1 MLREALGTPVRGGAA
16 AATVVVGS
24 ALLVASAVAVGLWA
38 GATAVDPRL
47 ALLFPLALV
56 PYLLLRGYGVRVV
69 ASGLRRVPAAPTFS
83 RPGVLLRDGVKS
95 TVLSLLILLPLWVIL
110 LVGGGA
116 AGVLRLGRVDAA
128 GVETELSAV
137 VAGFT
142 AVVALGWLASYTYL
156 RPAAQACFAD
166 DGRLRDGLHPGRVLR
181 VALDGDYLKGWVL
194 GTLVLP
200 TGILVALPFA
210 PLLVGIPLAFGVTVA
225 TNSLYGRGAAGA
237 LRGTTP
243 NATAAEPESVGAV
256 EPTPEPERAPEPG
269 STPEPEPA
277 PKSESTPEPE
287 ASSTPTEDLPPGS
300 DEFLTA
306 SEPDPAV
313 QTGRRVPLTATDILS
328 KSVRS
333 GGESEGES
341 ETAEG
346 AEGDASDRAAGVDD
360 SGELVDEPREPEA
373 RRRREEPDETGFAWG
388 ATESGEGKDGGAE
401 DDEDGDE
408 GGEDVEDGDD
418 HGPDHRTADDH

>member
-1 MLREALGTPVRGGAA
+1 MLREALATPGRGSAA
-16 AATVVVGS
+16 AATAVVGS

-47 ALLFPLALV
+47 GLLVPLVLV

-69 ASGLRRVPAAPTFS
+69 ASGLRRDPAAPTFS

-95 TVLSLLILLPLWVIL
+95 TVLSLLLLLPLWVIL

-128 GVETELSAV
+128 GVGTELSAV

-142 AVVALGWLASYTYL
+142 AVVALGWLACYAYL
-156 RPAAQACFAD
+156 RPAALACFAD

-181 VALDGDYLKGWVL
+181 VALDGDYLKGWAL
-194 GTLVLP
+194 GTLVLA
-200 TGILVALPFA
+200 TGILVALPFV

-243 NATAAEPESVGAV
+243 NATAAEPKSVGV
-256 EPTPEPERAPEPG
+256 IEPTPEPE
-269 STPEPEPA
+269 SVSEPEPA
-277 PKSESTPEPE
+277 PEPEPVPEPEPTPEPE

-300 DEFLTA
+300 DEFLAA

-333 GGESEGES
+333 GGESGGKSEAAEATES
-341 ETAEG
+341 
-346 AEGDASDRAAGVDD
+346 DASDRAAGVDD

-373 RRRREEPDETGFAWG
+373 TRRREEPDETGFAWG
-388 ATESGEGKDGGAE
+388 ATESSEGKGGGAE
-401 DDEDGDE
+401 DDQDGDE
-408 GGEDVEDGDD
+408 GGDD
-418 HGPDHRTADDH
+418 DRAPDDRTADDR